1 MHTENLTQYCNLK
14 ATPQSQMCQNT
25 ERGVAVEALSNAQI
39 SNPVTK
45 GDDIL
50 MKDTQFSVSR

>member
-1 MHTENLTQYCNLK
+1 
-14 ATPQSQMCQNT
+14 MCQNT
-25 ERGVAVEALSNAQI
+25 KKGVDIEALPNIQI

-50 MKDTQFSVSR
+50 MKDTQFNVSR